1 MPGHNFQERQDK
13 RLVLGVTGR
22 IGAGKTSVAKHL
34 STAHG
39 FHYIR
44 YSQVLSEWRA
54 RGPDDQKHL
63 QAIGWEVMGGGMQAE
78 LNSRLIVQIPP
89 KSDCAVDGLRHP
101 IDFDSLTK
109 SFAPHFYLLYIECA
123 QEIRWQRLRSRFRKF
138 EDFDSTDSHP
148 VEQQIE
154 ALRSKA
160 FTLINNSGS
169 LQDLYSGVDSVLE
182 QIRPGGQS

>member
-1 MPGHNFQERQDK
+1 M
-13 RLVLGVTGR
+13 VGVTGR

-44 YSQVLSEWRA
+44 YSQVLSEWLA
-54 RGPDDQKHL
+54 KDPDGKKHL

-101 IDFDSLTK
+101 IDFDNLTK
-109 SFAPHFYLLYIECA
+109 SFASHFYLLYIECA
-123 QEIRWQRLRSRFRKF
+123 QEIRWQRLRLRFPRF

-154 ALRSKA
+154 TLRGRA
-160 FTLINNSGS
+160 FKLINNSCS
-169 LQDLYSGVDSVLE
+169 LHDLYFKVDAVLE

>member
-1 MPGHNFQERQDK
+1 MPGHNFQDE
-13 RLVLGVTGR
+13 RLVVGVTGR

-34 STAHG
+34 STERG

-44 YSQVLSEWRA
+44 YSQVLSEWLA
-54 RGPDDQKHL
+54 DSPDSKKHL
-63 QAIGWEVMGGGMQAE
+63 QTIGWEVMGGGMQAE

-123 QEIRWQRLRSRFRKF
+123 QEIRWHRLRSRFPRF
-138 EDFDSTDSHP
+138 EDFDSADSHP

-154 ALRSKA
+154 TLRGKALK
-160 FTLINNSGS
+160 LINNSGS

-182 QIRPGGQS
+182 QIRLGGQS